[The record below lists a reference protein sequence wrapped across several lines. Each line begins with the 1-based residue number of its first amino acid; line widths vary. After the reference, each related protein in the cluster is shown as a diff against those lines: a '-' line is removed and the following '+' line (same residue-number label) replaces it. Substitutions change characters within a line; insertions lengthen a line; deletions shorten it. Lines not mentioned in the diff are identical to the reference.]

1 MRVLKL
7 KLKTNIMRNSI
18 TTLTI
23 ALLFMACSSSKSQN
37 LKQPKVTFE
46 NQLSK
51 TLTAINEAKSVKGLF
66 ENINKLKRLSNL
78 YPNEWLSDYYV
89 ALLDIKLSMGA
100 KDRKKKE
107 SLLNEA
113 KEILASLKEKE
124 NTIESEILTLDGY
137 YYYALIAKNPEKN
150 GQLYYKDVIGSYQK
164 AMAIDKTNP
173 RPVLMQTIF
182 KKKMSNFVHEDMSNL
197 CAKLEKIEK
206 MFNNSNSKNGVNPKW
221 GTKELKK
228 EQQESCSKK
237 S

>member
-18 TTLTI
+18 TILTI
-23 ALLFMACSSSKSQN
+23 ALLFAACSSSKSQN

-46 NQLSK
+46 NQLGK
-51 TLTAINEAKSVKGLF
+51 TLTEINEAKSVKGLF

-100 KDRKKKE
+100 KDEKKKE

-113 KEILASLKEKE
+113 KETLASLKEKE

-137 YYYALIAKNPEKN
+137 YYYALIAQNPQKN
-150 GQLYYKDVIGSYQK
+150 GQLYYKDVIGAYQK
-164 AMAIDKTNP
+164 AIAIDKNNP
-173 RPVLMQTIF
+173 RPVLMLSIF
-182 KKKMSNFVHEDMSNL
+182 QKMMSKFTGGENPNFCNEL
-197 CAKLEKIEK
+197 TKIEQLLE
-206 MFNNSNSKNGVNPKW
+206 SSKPKNEVYPKW
-221 GTKELKK
+221 GIKELKRH
-228 EQQESCSKK
+228 QLESCS
-237 S
+237 